1 MRHTEFWSRM
11 DDALGSSYAQAWASQ
26 QVVGALGGRT
36 VQEALDAGIPPKEVW
51 REVWQVLGLPPSQR

>member
-1 MRHTEFWSRM
+1 M

-36 VQEALDAGIPPKEVW
+36 VQEALDGGIPPKEVW
-51 REVWQVLGLPPSQR
+51 REVWRVLGLPPSQR